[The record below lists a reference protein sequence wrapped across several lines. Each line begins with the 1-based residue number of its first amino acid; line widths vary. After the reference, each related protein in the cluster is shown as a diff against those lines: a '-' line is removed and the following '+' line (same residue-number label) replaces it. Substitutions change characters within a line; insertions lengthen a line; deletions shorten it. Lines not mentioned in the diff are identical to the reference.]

1 MKRNT
6 LKSSLLA
13 GLISLLW
20 LFPSLRESSL
30 TDITKPHLGIYECTE
45 AKLGENDYLD
55 RFSYIHLEL
64 KTGEDFVLY
73 YQEKSGEKKQEM
85 GNYSYDRE
93 KGTLMLIGGAN
104 GCFKREFPLKEGIL
118 TIAVRIGE
126 QNLSLTFE
134 QK

>member
-1 MKRNT
+1 MKRTT

-30 TDITKPHLGIYECTE
+30 TDITKPHLGVYECTE
-45 AKLGENDYLD
+45 ATLNDNDYLG

-64 KTGEDFVLY
+64 KTEEDFILY
-73 YQEKSGEKKQEM
+73 YKEKEGEKKQET
-85 GNYSYDRE
+85 GKYSYDRE
-93 KGTLMLIGGAN
+93 KETLTLIGGAN
-104 GCFKREFPLKEGIL
+104 GFFKREFPLKEGIL
-118 TIAVRIGE
+118 TISVRIGE
-126 QNLSLTFE
+126 QNLSLKFE

>member
-13 GLISLLW
+13 GLISLLF
-20 LFPSLRESSL
+20 LFPSLRESTL
-30 TDITKPHLGIYECTE
+30 TDITMPHLGIYECTE
-45 AKLGENDYLD
+45 AKLGDNDYLD

-73 YQEKSGEKKQEM
+73 YQEKSGEKKQET
-85 GNYSYDRE
+85 GKYSYDRE
-93 KGTLMLIGGAN
+93 KGTLTLIGGAN
-104 GCFKREFPLKEGIL
+104 SFFKREFPLKEGVL